1 MEIMITPDE
10 GVAMVFDKALDG
22 DEFGL
27 GETMIR
33 GEGDRLEPELGLE
46 IVAGDVDVGRFRA
59 LAGVEVEAVRAD
71 TEDGGHGSWGKEV
84 GEKAEDALAER
95 GEGVVDFATPVALAD
110 QAGEGQPAGVF
121 ADGGERGARMVADA
135 LQRQGGIA
143 LKDQEDDQAPVI
155 PGPLEDLG

>member
-1 MEIMITPDE
+1 MITPEE

-71 TEDGGHGSWGKEV
+71 TEDGGHGSWGKQV
-84 GEKAEDALAER
+84 REKAEDA
-95 GEGVVDFATPVALAD
+95 VAA
-110 QAGEGQPAGVF
+110 
-121 ADGGERGARMVADA
+121 RGAYPP
-135 LQRQGGIA
+135 GIVGESSLSCA
-143 LKDQEDDQAPVI
+143 SRNRRDGTKTV
-155 PGPLEDLG
+155 LGEKLFSLAK